1 MKKGCL
7 LTLFLIICA
16 VIQAQTFKEFEVKAF
31 NWGAKVG
38 FNSSFPIINSFT
50 IDDVQIED
58 VNTEYKVGYM
68 ASVFCRI
75 NFDRFFI
82 QPAFAWHN
90 TESSLSFNTP
100 NITELN
106 INVNPQRKQMLEFK
120 NHSIDVPVLIG
131 YNIVKEGPFALSV
144 MAGPKI
150 KYNYKV
156 SFHST
161 ESEKSN
167 EYINDNTPFGLDI
180 VSGISVS
187 VWRLFF
193 DFTYEFGL
201 NEIDSDFKEKISAS
215 PIENKI
221 MIDKRTNLMSFSLGI
236 LF

>member
-7 LTLFLIICA
+7 LTLFLIICFA
-16 VIQAQTFKEFEVKAF
+16 IQAQTFKEFEVKTF

-50 IDDVQIED
+50 IDNVQMENID
-58 VNTEYKVGYM
+58 IEYKVGYM

-82 QPAFAWHN
+82 QPAFSWHN
-90 TESSLSFNTP
+90 TESNLSFNIP
-100 NITELN
+100 NVNELN
-106 INVNPQRKQMLEFK
+106 IGTNPQHKQTLKFE

-144 MAGPKI
+144 MAGPKV

-156 SFHST
+156 SFQST
-161 ESEKSN
+161 ESNESS